1 MYELFVLGE
10 LMTGDKHGYMLQ
22 DVLKNSVGLVRK
34 ISSGTLYPLLS
45 RMTDAGWIHLRME
58 EETKGGRTRK
68 IYGITEAGGKKFH
81 ELMGAPLES
90 DAGAETEL
98 TFRFKMVYFQYVTKE
113 VRLACL
119 EQYLQIVE
127 KNYRYVSDFEAY
139 LLSSK
144 PEPQKQR
151 VQLLRV
157 FDHRKRLGEVD
168 RQWIREEIERV
179 QTQED

>member
-1 MYELFVLGE
+1 
-10 LMTGDKHGYMLQ
+10 MTGDKHGYMLQ
-22 DVLKNSVGLVRK
+22 DVLKNAVGLVRK

-45 RMTDAGWIHLRME
+45 RMTEAGWIHLQVE

-68 IYGITEAGGKKFH
+68 IYGITEAGREKFY
-81 ELMGAPLES
+81 EMMASPLDA

-113 VRLACL
+113 VRLDCL

-127 KNYRYVSDFEAY
+127 KNYRYVSQFEAY
-139 LLSSK
+139 LLANK
-144 PEPQKQR
+144 PEPEKQR

-168 RQWIREEIERV
+168 MQWVREEIERV
-179 QTQED
+179 QIQEE